1 MYIHVYV
8 HMYVVVLIVPTYV
21 DLYLHI
27 QTCEGQTYICCCFDS
42 TNVVTTISP
51 HIIHHD
57 DTHMYKCI

>member
-1 MYIHVYV
+1 
-8 HMYVVVLIVPTYV
+8 MYVVVLIVPTYV